1 MKQPNRKV
9 LVILSFFIVGFMV
22 LALVL
27 AFKTDRTKLMDAFHH
42 IQMVQML
49 FALACTGT
57 AYTAFVLSFNGLFT
71 MTPHRVPFNRFYSI
85 MFISYTINFIASSGG
100 WTGVMLRAY
109 LLKFEKVPYSV
120 TVPVSLAQNTVFN
133 LVLAC
138 VSFGGLIFLREHP
151 EFIGSEREV
160 LVLLFMLGL
169 AAVVAVMLLIFLNR
183 RFRKWFLRRSII
195 LGNWLGKTFLRKQTS
210 YQRLVEIRNNME
222 KTMQF
227 LHRDWWRLLGVL
239 FWVVMDWVFT
249 ALTLYF
255 CFRAVG
261 VALPLGLLMVGFT
274 VMFLTSTINP
284 VPAGLGISEVA
295 LAGVFSRLG
304 VDFEQTLAAA
314 LLFRFVFYL
323 LPMAV
328 STALYLDTMRTFLKQ
343 EENIEGAIKST
354 RS

>member
-1 MKQPNRKV
+1 VNQPNRKV
-9 LVILSFFIVGFMV
+9 LVILSFFIVGFMI

-27 AFKTDRTKLMDAFHH
+27 AFKTDLSKLMDSFHH
-42 IQMVQML
+42 IQLGQML
-49 FALACTGT
+49 FALLCTGT
-57 AYTAFVLSFNGLFT
+57 AYLAFTLSFNGLFH
-71 MTPHRVPFNRFYSI
+71 MTPHKVPFNRFFSI
-85 MFISYTINFIASSGG
+85 MFISYTINFVASSGG

-109 LLKFEKVPYSV
+109 LLKYEKVPYSV

-138 VSFGGLIFLREHP
+138 VSFGGLIYLHEHP
-151 EFIGSEREV
+151 EFIGGDREYIV
-160 LVLLFMLGL
+160 FLFMMGL
-169 AAVVAVMLLIFLNR
+169 AAVVVVMLLIFLNK
-183 RFRKWFLRRSII
+183 RFRKWFLHNTIV
-195 LGNWLGKTFLRKQTS
+195 LGHWLGKTFLRKQTS

-222 KTMQF
+222 GTMQF
-227 LHRDWWRLLGVL
+227 LHRDWWRLLGVF
-239 FWVVMDWVFT
+239 FWVCMDWLFT

-261 VALPLGLLMVGFT
+261 VVLPLGLLMVGFT

-304 VDFEQTLAAA
+304 VGFEQTLAAA

-328 STALYLDTMRTFLKQ
+328 STALYLDTMRTFLKK
-343 EENIEGAIKST
+343 EDAIEGAIKHSH
-354 RS
+354 